1 MKWAL
6 FGVLAAATSVNAQPG
21 CTNAPAP
28 APAPAP
34 NNKAPYIK
42 VMLVKNDL
50 ANLEKSVTKAFTDA
64 AAQWSDVIVSD
75 LPNIRMPQGANL
87 QQQCGE
93 GAEIAP
99 GTVISNMVIFARVT
113 NIDGPGKVL
122 GQARPCLFS
131 DVNGNTMPRAGV
143 MTFDSADVAN
153 QIANGKFEAT
163 VLHEM
168 GHIIGIGSGKWRERV
183 AGKDTTNPTYSGAL
197 AVNGIKGFN
206 AIGGKG
212 VRVPVEGDG
221 GPGTALAHWDET
233 TFKNELMTG
242 FLSGQTQPLSAMTVN
257 SLIDLGYQVNK
268 NAAETFT
275 IPVATAT
282 GRLLEEE
289 HEREHERMLAEGGW
303 EEPTWPDISKEAAML
318 GEDGVYMAKTSQVEA
333 EIQASVE
340 ASESSAIV
348 SSTGSS
354 TGAIVGAA
362 AGGALAMLA
371 VVAVA
376 ANYRAKKP
384 EAVAPGTLQSKY
396 FEGQL

>member
-1 MKWAL
+1 MKWTL
-6 FGVLAAATSVNAQPG
+6 FGALVAATSVNAQPG

-28 APAPAP
+28 APAP
-34 NNKAPYIK
+34 NNRASYIK
-42 VMLVKNDL
+42 VNLVKNDL
-50 ANLEKSVTKAFTDA
+50 GNLATAVNKAFTEA
-64 AAQWSDVIVSD
+64 AAKWSEIITSD
-75 LPNIRMPQGANL
+75 LPNIRMPQGADL

-93 GAEIAP
+93 GARIEA
-99 GTVISNMVIFARVT
+99 GTVVQNMIIFARVT
-113 NIDGPGKVL
+113 TIDGPGKVL

-143 MTFDSADVAN
+143 MTFDAADVAN
-153 QIANGKFEAT
+153 QIQNGKFEST

-183 AGKDTTNPTYSGAL
+183 AGKDTTTPSYSGPL

-242 FLSGQTQPLSAMTVN
+242 FLSGQTQPISAMTVN

-268 NAAETFT
+268 NAAETFAM
-275 IPVATAT
+275 PVATPAN
-282 GRLLEEE
+282 GRLLDEE
-289 HEREHERMLAEGGW
+289 HEHEHERMLAEGGW
-303 EEPTWPDISKEAAML
+303 EQPTWPDISKEAAML
-318 GEDGVYMAKTSQVEA
+318 GEDGVYFAKTSQVEA

-340 ASESSAIV
+340 SSESSA
-348 SSTGSS
+348 TGSS

-376 ANYRAKKP
+376 ANYRAKKS
-384 EAVAPGTLQSKY
+384 EAVAPGTMQSKY
-396 FEGQL
+396 LEGQL